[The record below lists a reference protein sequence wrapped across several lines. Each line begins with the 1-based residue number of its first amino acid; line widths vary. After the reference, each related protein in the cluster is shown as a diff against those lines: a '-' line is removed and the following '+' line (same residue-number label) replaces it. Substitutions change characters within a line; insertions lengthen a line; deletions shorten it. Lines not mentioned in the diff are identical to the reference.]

1 MTWLPLDIHVSD
13 GKKPDNMGAYGVF
26 PNKRHVIVAD
36 RGYVDSK
43 LWHDWDSNKMTFA
56 VRFKKD
62 VTFRRI
68 KELEQP
74 DEGEEELPEDE
85 RRSQAIEL
93 ITNNMEWDAG
103 VVSKLYLA
111 RWEIET
117 FFKFIK
123 QRLNITTF
131 LGTSEN
137 AVRTQIWLAMI
148 AALLL
153 IYLKKLCGKNWTTI
167 GLGIVREG
175 KPDERL

>member
-1 MTWLPLDIHVSD
+1 
-13 GKKPDNMGAYGVF
+13 
-26 PNKRHVIVAD
+26 
-36 RGYVDSK
+36 
-43 LWHDWDSNKMTFA
+43 
-56 VRFKKD
+56 
-62 VTFRRI
+62 
-68 KELEQP
+68 
-74 DEGEEELPEDE
+74 
-85 RRSQAIEL
+85 
-93 ITNNMEWDAG
+93 MEWDAG

-153 IYLKKLCGKNWTTI
+153 VYLKKLCGKNWTTS
-167 GLGIVREG
+167 GLASSVRANLMSTY
-175 KPDERL
+175 DLYA